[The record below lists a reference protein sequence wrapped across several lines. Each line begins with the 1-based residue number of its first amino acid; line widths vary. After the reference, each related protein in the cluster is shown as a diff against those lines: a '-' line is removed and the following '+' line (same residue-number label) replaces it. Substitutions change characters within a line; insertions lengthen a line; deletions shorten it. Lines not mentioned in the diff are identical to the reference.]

1 MARRRPGRY
10 RRSVHAKT
18 PVPPSCLDADARSAR
33 RGDRLAG
40 ALELLA
46 ARRITIVLCTRR
58 TRAEFE
64 SVRQALGIFHPF
76 ICERGAAAYV
86 PERYFGSDL
95 ENARRVGG
103 YQAIE
108 FGEPYEKVVGTLHR
122 VADRLGLG
130 IAGFNDMSVAQMA
143 RERALPL
150 LDARLAKLREYGE
163 LFRLESANPVAERR
177 LVKALESAGL
187 TCTASGDFHEVG
199 TVPDAGGAIAV
210 LSTLYR
216 VALGATVTACAGGDE
231 WSAPIGGR
239 VDSRL
244 DPPAGDPPAWLESI
258 ARDMDD
264 IRDAAHARPAT
275 RYAR

>member
-1 MARRRPGRY
+1 MP
-10 RRSVHAKT
+10 KP
-18 PVPPSCLDADARSAR
+18 PVPAIVFVDADAAPGALPSDRS
-33 RGDRLAG
+33 DRLPG

-46 ARRITIVLCTRR
+46 ARRVTIVLCSRR

-122 VADRLGLG
+122 IADRVGLG
-130 IAGFNDMSVAQMA
+130 IAGFNDMSVDQV
-143 RERALPL
+143 ALECGLSL
-150 LDARLAKLREYGE
+150 LDARLAKLREYVE
-163 LFRLESANPVAERR
+163 PFRLESANPVAERR

-187 TCTASGDFHEVG
+187 TCTPFGDFHEVG
-199 TVPDAGGAIAV
+199 TAADPGGAIAV

-216 VALGATVTACAGGDE
+216 VAFGSIVTACAGGDE
-231 WSAPIGGR
+231 WSAQIGGR
-239 VDSRL
+239 VETRL
-244 DPPAGDPPAWLESI
+244 SPPAGDPPAWLESI

-264 IRDAAHARPAT
+264 IRDAALARPAA

>member
-1 MARRRPGRY
+1 MP
-10 RRSVHAKT
+10 KT
-18 PVPPSCLDADARSAR
+18 PLPAIVFVDADAAPGAPPSD

-40 ALELLA
+40 ALERLA
-46 ARRITIVLCTRR
+46 ARRVTIVLCSRR

-76 ICERGAAAYV
+76 VCERGAAAYV

-108 FGEPYEKVVGTLHR
+108 FGEPYEKVIGTLHR
-122 VADRLGLG
+122 VADRVGLA
-130 IAGFNDMSVAQMA
+130 ITGFNDMSVDQVA
-143 RERALPL
+143 RECGLPL
-150 LDARLAKLREYGE
+150 LEARLAKLREYRE
-163 LFRLESANPVAERR
+163 LVRLDAANPVAERR

-187 TCTASGDFHEVG
+187 ICTPFGDFHEVG
-199 TVPDAGGAIAV
+199 TISDAGGAIAV
-210 LSTLYR
+210 ISTLYR
-216 VALGATVTACAGGDE
+216 VALGAIVTACAGGDE
-231 WSAPIGGR
+231 WSAPIAGR
-239 VDSRL
+239 VETRL
-244 DPPAGDPPAWLESI
+244 NPPAGDPPDWLESI

-264 IRDAAHARPAT
+264 IRDAALARPAA